1 MTDLVD
7 AADFTAGDFQK
18 ATGVSRETLQK
29 LEDYAALIPEWQRR
43 LNLVSPRSIPEIW
56 HRHLL
61 DSAQLVPLA
70 EKIRNDRGR
79 PLVWLD
85 IGSGA
90 GFPALVIAIMTGEE
104 VHLVEKSPKKCGFL
118 RAVAERLAPNAHVH
132 NCRVEDLASSPNGP
146 AVDVVT
152 ARACAPLPRL
162 LEMAYPFLSKGA
174 TGLFLKG
181 QHLEEELTQTAKC
194 WRITHKLHQSL
205 TSPGGRILRV
215 EEVSRV

>member
-1 MTDLVD
+1 MTDQD
-7 AADFTAGDFQK
+7 ETPDFLAGDFQK
-18 ATGVSRETLQK
+18 ASGVSRETLQK
-29 LEDYAALIPEWQRR
+29 LEDYAALIRDWQRR
-43 LNLVSPRSIPEIW
+43 LNLVSSRSIPEIW
-56 HRHLL
+56 HRHML

-70 EKIRNDRGR
+70 EPMRQDRGR

-104 VHLVEKSPKKCGFL
+104 VHMVEKSPRKCGFL

-132 NCRVEDLASSPNGP
+132 NGRVEDLVAAPNVP
-146 AVDVVT
+146 EADIVT

-162 LEMAYPFLSKGA
+162 LEMAYHFLSRGA
-174 TGLFLKG
+174 VGLFLKG

-194 WRITHKLHQSL
+194 WRIDHKLHQSL